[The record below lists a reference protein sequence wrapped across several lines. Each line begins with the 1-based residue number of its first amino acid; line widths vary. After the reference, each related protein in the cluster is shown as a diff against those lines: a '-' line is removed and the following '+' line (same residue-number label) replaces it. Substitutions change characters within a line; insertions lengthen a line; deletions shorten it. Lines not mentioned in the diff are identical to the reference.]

1 MKVLIIEDDPQQ
13 SHHIQSALRE
23 NGFECDIVDNVTDGL
38 DALVSNRYDLAIVD
52 IRLKAEQHGGLEIV
66 RKARAR
72 GNSTPVIYLTAT
84 TDPSIVSLGLDIG
97 GDVYLTKPYEIC
109 TLISNVNALLR
120 RSGNPNPGRFIRYE
134 DLTIDTH
141 EFKVTRGSRK
151 VELSGKPLKLL
162 ILLASHPKRTY
173 SKEDLEKRIW
183 ENQSATISNVVSAAV
198 TAINSALCENGER
211 KLVHN
216 RKGIGYVFC

>member
-1 MKVLIIEDDPQQ
+1 MC
-13 SHHIQSALRE
+13 
-23 NGFECDIVDNVTDGL
+23 N
-38 DALVSNRYDLAIVD
+38 
-52 IRLKAEQHGGLEIV
+52 
-66 RKARAR
+66 
-72 GNSTPVIYLTAT
+72 
-84 TDPSIVSLGLDIG
+84 
-97 GDVYLTKPYEIC
+97 
-109 TLISNVNALLR
+109 LISSVNALLR

-198 TAINSALCENGER
+198 TAINSALCEGGER